1 MKINSPEDIVSAY
14 ATMRLLEP
22 ICHRA
27 GAHIEMLVM
36 HASIIFNVTHFAGC
50 KIAQTGDGL
59 KFHFVQSLAFITR
72 DEVMDLIAK
81 LNAAMAPEQNE
92 NQ

>member
-22 ICHRA
+22 ICGDGH
-27 GAHIEMLVM
+27 
-36 HASIIFNVTHFAGC
+36 SIILKIHYDQMAMEVLDAGFDVVATTSFAFERFLFYRELSSYP
-50 KIAQTGDGL
+50 Q
-59 KFHFVQSLAFITR
+59 R
-72 DEVMDLIAK
+72 LIDK
-81 LNAAMAPEQNE
+81 LNAAMAPEQSE